1 MSCDA
6 YDMNPDSPYYGEL
19 ACMTPKPDSREDIE
33 RRFLNKTTKWEL
45 FDELEFWKSTAI
57 EHGAPEDA
65 YEDCLAD
72 VERMFEEIDPYNT
85 GEIHG

>member
-19 ACMTPKPDSREDIE
+19 ACMTPKPGSREDIE
-33 RRFLNKTTKWEL
+33 RRFLNNMSKWDL
-45 FDELEFWKSTAI
+45 FEELEFWKSTAI
-57 EHGAPEDA
+57 ERGASEDA
-65 YEDCLAD
+65 YEELCED
-72 VERMFEEIDPYNT
+72 VERMQEEIDPYNT